1 MPTDTLPVI
10 PVGEPTPDEIA
21 DGSLWRD
28 AALRDDEYVRA
39 CEMLGRRPTWT
50 EASIVGVMWSE
61 HCSYK
66 SSKHLLRTLPTDGP
80 HVLQGPG
87 ENAGVVDLG
96 DGWAAAFKVESHNHP
111 SAVEPYHG
119 AATGVG
125 GILRDVFTMGARPVA
140 ILDSLRFGPIDGAA
154 DGSADAEV
162 HATRRLLAGVVEGI
176 AGYGNCVGV
185 PTVGGEVAFDAAYA
199 RNPLVNA
206 MCIGVLRHEELQ
218 LGAATGTGN
227 PVLYVGARTGRDG
240 IHGATFASIEDP
252 HGRERSAVQVGDPFR
267 EKLLIEACL
276 ELFATDT
283 VVGVQDMGAA
293 GLTSSSVEMA
303 ARAGSGIEMDLDLV
317 PVREPGMA
325 PYELML
331 SESQERMLVVV
342 KAGTEHVAREIF
354 ERWELDCAE
363 VGTVTDT
370 GELVLRASGD
380 VVCRLPLAMLVDDL
394 PERRWPVERDDSR
407 LPKLDLDGV
416 ADLADG
422 AAGAALLRLLAQ
434 PTIASKRW
442 IHDQFDSMVGTATM
456 IRPGSDA
463 AVVKLHGTEKA
474 IAASIDCNGRW
485 CSLDPRAGAAHA
497 VAEATRNVAC
507 SGGRPL
513 AVTDCLNFSS
523 PEVPH
528 VAWQLEQAVAGLG
541 DACRALGTPVVSGNV
556 SMYNR
561 SGDVDVH
568 PTPVVGAVGVI
579 DDLAHVTRSAWT
591 TTGSLVLLLG
601 ATDVALDGSEYLATE
616 HDLVAGGAPPIDLA
630 LESRVQA
637 CVLEAIAAGLVRSAH
652 DCSDGGLA
660 VTLAEAAIA
669 GPVGATLDVGALA
682 TTDMRLDEL
691 LFGEGAS
698 RIVLEVNADRIDDL
712 AYIAARHDAPLTQLG
727 RTGGDDLVL
736 AREDEPLL
744 RVPVTELATA
754 WTTALPR
761 LMNSEPHT

>member
-1 MPTDTLPVI
+1 MLADTLLPVV
-10 PVGEPTPDEIA
+10 PAGEPTPDAIA

-28 AALRDDEYVRA
+28 AALRDEEYVRA
-39 CEMLGRRPTWT
+39 CELLGRRPTWT
-50 EASIVGVMWSE
+50 EASIIGVMWSE

-66 SSKHLLRTLPTDGP
+66 SSRHLLRTLPTDAP

-140 ILDSLRFGPIDGAA
+140 ILDSLRFGPITDDGDGAA
-154 DGSADAEV
+154 Q
-162 HATRRLLAGVVEGI
+162 TRRLLSGVVEGI

-185 PTVGGEVAFDAAYA
+185 PTVGGEVVFDPSYA

-276 ELFATDT
+276 ELFGTGT

-317 PVREPGMA
+317 PVREPGMS
-325 PYELML
+325 PFELML

-342 KAGTEHVAREIF
+342 EAGTEHVAREIF

-363 VGTVTDT
+363 VGRVTDSS
-370 GELVLRASGD
+370 ELVLRTGGD

-394 PERRWPVERDDSR
+394 PERRWPVARDASR
-407 LPKLDLDGV
+407 VAALDLDAIPDV
-416 ADLADG
+416 ADG
-422 AAGAALLRLLAQ
+422 AAGAALLQLLAQ

-442 IHDQFDSMVGTATM
+442 IHDQFDSMVGAATM
-456 IRPGSDA
+456 VRPGSDA
-463 AVVKLHGTEKA
+463 AVIKLHDADRA

-497 VAEATRNVAC
+497 VAEATRNVAV
-507 SGGRPL
+507 SGARPL

-528 VAWQLEQAVAGLG
+528 VAWQLQEAVAGLG

-556 SMYNR
+556 SLYNR
-561 SGDVDVH
+561 SGDVDIH
-568 PTPVVGAVGVI
+568 PTPVVGAVGVLE
-579 DDLAHVTRSAWT
+579 DLAHVTRAAWT
-591 TTGSLVLLLG
+591 SSGSLVLLLG
-601 ATDVALDGSEYLATE
+601 GDAVALDGSEYLASA
-616 HDLVAGGAPPIDLA
+616 HDLVAGGAQLLDLA

-637 CVLEAIAAGLVRSAH
+637 CIREAIASGLVRSAH

-669 GPVGATLDVGALA
+669 GTVGATLDLGPLAAMVDGRALR
-682 TTDMRLDEL
+682 TDEL

-698 RIVLEVNADRIDDL
+698 RIVVEIDPDRIEEL
-712 AYIAARHDAPLTQLG
+712 AYVAARHDTPLTQLG
-727 RTGGDDLVL
+727 RTGGDDLMLV
-736 AREDEPLL
+736 RDDEPLV
-744 RVPVTELATA
+744 RIPVDDLASA
-754 WTTALPR
+754 WRDALPTI
-761 LMNSEPHT
+761 MDGAA